1 MRSNVPMA
9 LPVLAVA
16 MLCLLGAPRAHASL
30 YEELKQSIRDHQSG
44 VLEEVTFTK
53 KQIQTTQGLIAV
65 KGRQERKQVRKANWY
80 LSLQDDR
87 RRIHQEMGH
96 PTYRIYELH
105 TGVRTELWTYPAHNR
120 MYVFQGDKLI
130 ETRID

>member
-1 MRSNVPMA
+1 MRSNVLAA

-44 VLEEVTFTK
+44 VLEKVAFTK
-53 KQIQTTQGLIAV
+53 KQIQTTRGPIAV
-65 KGRQERKQVRKANWY
+65 KGKKERKQVRKANWY
-80 LSLQDDR
+80 LSLQGDR
-87 RRIHQEMGH
+87 LRIRHEMGH
-96 PTYRIYELH
+96 PTYRIYELSM
-105 TGVRTELWTYPAHNR
+105 GVRTELWTYPEQNR